1 MIFSLVWNTTEDTLK
16 RKVQKGKM
24 CFAAM
29 SWKNYFWVSLKPS
42 SLHFF
47 FQFHFFLSVKNYF
60 SNLKENVFHY
70 KECFVHR
77 KVPWMLKV
85 HHGPTDANKE
95 ALFLRVCI
103 KSQWGLMLFW
113 TPLAFIIWTK
123 QLKHYSEYNF
133 PPPQKKGNHTGLEQH
148 KSKWIWTFRWTILS
162 LFCLMLLRT

>member
-1 MIFSLVWNTTEDTLK
+1 MLFQTCMIFSLVWNITEDTLK

-47 FQFHFFLSVKNYF
+47 FQFHFFLNVKNYF
-60 SNLKENVFHY
+60 SNLKENVFHD
-70 KECFVHR
+70 KECFVHW

-133 PPPQKKGNHTGLEQH
+133 PPPQKPYRFGTTQE
-148 KSKWIWTFRWTILS
+148 
-162 LFCLMLLRT
+162 